1 MPDLDTERKLVKKAL
16 EARGQSYSPYSHFR
30 VGAALLTASGNIYTG
45 CNIENAS
52 YGAGICAERTAA
64 VKAVSS
70 GDAEFAAIAVAGF
83 PNNAADEE
91 RDLAFPCGICR
102 QFLNEFACAGMP
114 VYIAR
119 AEDDY
124 YSTTLDDLLPHS
136 FGPNDLIK

>member
-1 MPDLDTERKLVKKAL
+1 MKKEAKASRCDIPGFGHEVKVSNL
-16 EARGQSYSPYSHFR
+16 R
-30 VGAALLTASGNIYTG
+30 
-45 CNIENAS
+45 AS